1 MGPCERNYA
10 TRRGQVDIGD
20 GMRREGKSDLRVI
33 KTRMAIKS
41 AFKEMLNEMAPS
53 EITVSELS
61 ERAMIHRKTFYLH
74 YTSIEALFEDM
85 IQDSVSEYARLMDT
99 IEPDAPF
106 TEVNRIFFEF
116 MTTREPYVERMI
128 CSQEYNSFTDRMIL
142 YSLKHNRSRYNP
154 YSRFPP
160 EEQNI
165 INTFLALGS
174 MNIYRRWVQDGKK
187 VPVEELIGLSGK
199 LMSGG
204 VNSVIERR

>member
-1 MGPCERNYA
+1 MDIDDTMIRER
-10 TRRGQVDIGD
+10 
-20 GMRREGKSDLRVI
+20 KSDLRVI
-33 KTRMAIKS
+33 KTRKAIKD
-41 AFKEMLNEMAPS
+41 AFKEMLNEMNPS

-85 IQDSVSEYARLMDT
+85 IQDSVSEYAELIDT

-128 CSQEYNSFTDRMIL
+128 CSPEYNSFTDRMIL
-142 YSLKHNRSRYNP
+142 YSLRHNRSRYNP
-154 YSRFPP
+154 YDGYPP
-160 EEQNI
+160 EEQSI

-187 VPVEELIGLSGK
+187 VPIDKLVDLSGK
-199 LMSGG
+199 LMSDGI
-204 VNSVIERR
+204 NSIICHR